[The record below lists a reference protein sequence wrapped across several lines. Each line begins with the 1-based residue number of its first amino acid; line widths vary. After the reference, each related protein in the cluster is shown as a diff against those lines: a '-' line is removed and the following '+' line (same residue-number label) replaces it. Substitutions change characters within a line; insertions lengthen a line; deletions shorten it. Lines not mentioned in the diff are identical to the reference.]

1 MVSSSFDQDRHLATI
16 DARTA
21 SGWGGRWY
29 GVTPAEVSAID
40 DPDGQGRIKVK
51 LPWSPDAGGEGYE
64 AWARLA
70 TLFAGRDRGS
80 WFLPEV
86 GDEVLVAFEQGD
98 PRRPYV
104 LGGLWNGQDN
114 PPAALTGGA
123 NTLKVIKSRRG
134 VTVTLDD
141 SEGQERLKL
150 ETPGGQSITLKDGPG
165 SIEISDSNGNT
176 MKFEAAGITITATT
190 KVTINAPQT
199 SVSTGIV
206 KVDAGMSKF
215 SGVVQS
221 DTVITNSAIAASYT
235 PGAGNIW

>member
-1 MVSSSFDQDRHLATI
+1 MFGPPFENDRHLSSV

-21 SGWGGRWY
+21 SGWGGHWY
-29 GVTPAEVSAID
+29 GVAPAEVSAIN

-51 LPWSPDAGGEGYE
+51 LPWSPDAGGSGYE
-64 AWARLA
+64 AWARMA
-70 TLFAGRDRGS
+70 TLFAGSDRGS

-98 PRRPYV
+98 PRRPYI
-104 LGGLWNGQDN
+104 LGGLWNGKDK
-114 PPAALTGGA
+114 PPASLSGSA
-123 NTLKVIKSRRG
+123 NHLKVIKSRRG

-141 SEGQERLKL
+141 RDGQERLKL

-176 MKFEAAGITITATT
+176 MKFEAAGITITAAA
-190 KVTINAPQT
+190 KLTINAPQM
-199 SVSTGIV
+199 SVSSGMV

-215 SGVVQS
+215 SGVVQA
-221 DTVITNSAIAASYT
+221 DTVISNSVVSASYT